1 MMLHTPPESSK
12 ILEIYLLI
20 AQYPML
26 ASDIRRRMREELF
39 SRGIVTP
46 KRFNAEVKEKAV
58 QSQQRE
64 GIRDGVR
71 EESAQQWELRWS
83 RVRRTL
89 TDFYF
94 AYNLPVEI
102 LHQIL
107 DELLAPHLDG
117 QSSPLDHSL
126 PFNPELAP
134 LEMVL
139 RQMEKYEALPEG
151 ERGAVD
157 HHLQELRVVLLKSL
171 VSDQLAFIHIARHWF
186 TAVDFNMILE
196 RRIGTGKI
204 GGKSAGMLL
213 AYKILQNTAPEISG
227 SISIPSSYFIG
238 ADVFYDFMADNR
250 LEFLNQKY
258 KTSEQIR
265 GEYPKI
271 QEEYAR
277 ARFPEEIAHQLREFL
292 REVGKTPLIVR
303 SSSLLE
309 DNFGMSFA
317 GKYLSI
323 FCPNQGTIKEN
334 LRDLTL
340 AIRKIYASVFC
351 PDALIYRRRVGLLD
365 YDERMAILL
374 QEVKGEQHR
383 QYYFPTLAGVAYSY
397 SPIVWSPRFRRED
410 GFMRLVMGLGT
421 RAVDRIAGD
430 YPRMVNL
437 SHPQLRPDVT
447 PKAIRYYSQHHVDV
461 LDLEQNRMTTV
472 PLESVLDTDYPPL
485 RWLVSVEDGET
496 VHPPLTMGRTLDL
509 KQLIL
514 TFDSLLQRGSFVPL
528 MKTVLTRL
536 EQQYEQPVDIEFA
549 VSLTSTSGHPKLAF
563 HLLQCRPQNQWSAES
578 REVQSRPTDLAE
590 QEQVLHCT
598 RMVPYGRVSQIE
610 YIVYVDSE
618 AYYHLDTL
626 EDHVEVARLVGQI
639 NNILEGRN
647 FILVGPGRWGS
658 SDSLQGVP
666 VTYADI
672 FNTRALVEVA
682 SNKGGFAAEP
692 SYGTHFFQDLVES
705 QIYPLV
711 VYPEEPGDLWNLDF
725 IRQSENQ
732 TPKFISEST
741 SASLCIRVIHIPT
754 ERPGHKMQLVM
765 DGQNGSGFLTHSKS

>member
-1 MMLHTPPESSK
+1 MMHHTPPESSK

-39 SRGIVTP
+39 RRGIITP
-46 KRFNAEVKEKAV
+46 QRFDVEVKEKAV

-64 GIRDGVR
+64 GIYNGLQ
-71 EESAQQWELRWS
+71 EENAQQWELRWS

-94 AYNLPVEI
+94 AYNLPIEI
-102 LHQIL
+102 LYHIL
-107 DELLAPHLDG
+107 DELRTPQADG
-117 QSSPLDHSL
+117 RSIPPDHSL

-139 RQMEKYEALPEG
+139 RQAEKYEALPDEL
-151 ERGAVD
+151 RADVD

-171 VSDQLAFIHIARHWF
+171 VSDQLAFIHIARRWF
-186 TAVDFNMILE
+186 NATDFNMILE

-204 GGKSAGMLL
+204 GGKSAGLLL
-213 AYKILQNTAPEISG
+213 AYKILENMAPEIFEQ
-227 SISIPSSYFIG
+227 INLPRSYFIG
-238 ADVFYDFMADNR
+238 ADVFYDFMAANQ

-258 KTSEQIR
+258 KTAEQIR
-265 GEYPKI
+265 EEYPKI
-271 QEEYAR
+271 QEHYGR
-277 ARFPEEIAHQLREFL
+277 ARFPEEIAFQLREIL

-317 GKYLSI
+317 GKYISL

-340 AIRKIYASVFC
+340 AIRQVYASVFS
-351 PDALIYRRRVGLLD
+351 PDALMYRRRVGLLD

-374 QEVKGEQHR
+374 QEVQGERHR
-383 QYYFPTLAGVAYSY
+383 QYYFPALAGVAYSY
-397 SPIVWSPRFRRED
+397 SPIVWNTRLKREE
-410 GFMRLVMGLGT
+410 GFIRLVMGLGT

-447 PKAIRYYSQHHVDV
+447 PKAIRYYSQHFVDA
-461 LDLEQNRMTTV
+461 LDLEQNTLTTV
-472 PLESVLDTDYPPL
+472 PVESVLGSDYYPL
-485 RWLVSVEDGET
+485 RWLVSVDDGET
-496 VHPPLTMGRTLDL
+496 IRPPLSIGRSINPS
-509 KQLIL
+509 QLIL
-514 TFDSLLQRGSFVPL
+514 TFDGLLQRGAFVPL
-528 MKTVLTRL
+528 MKTVLTCL

-549 VSLTSTSGHPKLAF
+549 VSFHPGADKPNLTF
-563 HLLQCRPQNQWSAES
+563 HLLQCRPQNQLNSDS
-578 REVQSRPTDLAE
+578 HEVQSIPTDLPA
-590 QEQVLHCT
+590 QDKILLCT
-598 RMVPYGRVSQIE
+598 RMVPQGSVSQIE
-610 YIVYVDSE
+610 YIIYVDPE
-618 AYYHLDTL
+618 AYYLLETL
-626 EDHVEVARLVGQI
+626 KDHTEVARCIGQL
-639 NNILEGRN
+639 NSALEGQT
-647 FILVGPGRWGS
+647 FVLIGPGRWGS
-658 SDSLQGVP
+658 SDPMQGVP

-682 SNKGGFAAEP
+682 SNKSGFAAEP

-705 QIYPLV
+705 QIYPLA
-711 VYPEEPGDLWNLDF
+711 VYPEEAGDHLNQDF
-725 IRQSENQ
+725 IKRAANQ
-732 TPKFISEST
+732 ITKFIPQPT
-741 SASLCIRVIHIPT
+741 KTCQCIKLIHIPT
-754 ERPGHKMQLVM
+754 ERTGYQMELLM
-765 DGQNGSGFLTHSKS
+765 DGQNGLGYLTRSKS

>member
-1 MMLHTPPESSK
+1 MMHHTPPESSK

-39 SRGIVTP
+39 RRGIITP
-46 KRFNAEVKEKAV
+46 QRFDTEVKEKAV

-64 GIRDGVR
+64 GMYNGLQ
-71 EESAQQWELRWS
+71 EENAQQWELRWS

-94 AYNLPVEI
+94 AYNLPIEI
-102 LHQIL
+102 LYHIL
-107 DELLAPHLDG
+107 DELRTPQADG
-117 QSSPLDHSL
+117 RSIPPDHSL

-139 RQMEKYEALPEG
+139 RQAEKYEALSDEQ
-151 ERGAVD
+151 RSDVD

-171 VSDQLAFIHIARHWF
+171 VSDQLAFIHIARRWF
-186 TAVDFNMILE
+186 TATDFNMILE

-204 GGKSAGMLL
+204 GGKSAGLLL
-213 AYKILQNTAPEISG
+213 AYKILETAAPEIFEQ
-227 SISIPSSYFIG
+227 INLPRSYFIG
-238 ADVFYDFMADNR
+238 ADVFYDFMAANQ

-258 KTSEQIR
+258 KTAEQIR
-265 GEYPKI
+265 EEYPKI
-271 QEEYAR
+271 QEHYGR
-277 ARFPEEIAHQLREFL
+277 ARFPEEIAFQLREIL
-292 REVGKTPLIVR
+292 REVGKIPLIVR

-317 GKYLSI
+317 GKYISL

-340 AIRKIYASVFC
+340 AIRQVYASVFS
-351 PDALIYRRRVGLLD
+351 PDALMYRRRVGLLD

-374 QEVKGEQHR
+374 QEVQGERHR
-383 QYYFPTLAGVAYSY
+383 QYYFPALAGVAYSY
-397 SPIVWSPRFRRED
+397 SPIVWNQRFKRED

-447 PKAIRYYSQHHVDV
+447 PKAIRYYSQHFVDA
-461 LDLEQNRMTTV
+461 LDLEQNTLTTAPV
-472 PLESVLDTDYPPL
+472 ESVLGSDYYPL
-485 RWLVSVEDGET
+485 RWLVSVDDGET
-496 VHPPLTMGRTLDL
+496 IRPPLSIGRSINPS
-509 KQLIL
+509 QLIL
-514 TFDSLLQRGSFVPL
+514 TFDGLLQRGAFVPL
-528 MKTVLTRL
+528 MKTVLSRL

-549 VSLTSTSGHPKLAF
+549 VSFLPGGEKPNLTF
-563 HLLQCRPQNQWSAES
+563 HLLQCRPQNQLNSES
-578 REVQSRPTDLAE
+578 RDVQSIPTDLPV
-590 QEQVLHCT
+590 QDKILLCT
-598 RMVPYGRVSQIE
+598 RMVPQGQVSQIE
-610 YIVYVDSE
+610 YIIYVDPE
-618 AYYHLDTL
+618 AYYLLDSL
-626 EDHVEVARLVGQI
+626 KDHSEVARCIGQL
-639 NNILEGRN
+639 NSALEGQT
-647 FILVGPGRWGS
+647 FVLIGPGRWGS
-658 SDSLQGVP
+658 SDSMQGVP

-705 QIYPLV
+705 QIYPLA
-711 VYPEEPGDLWNLDF
+711 VYPEEAGDHLNWEF
-725 IRQSENQ
+725 IKRAENQ
-732 TPKFISEST
+732 ITKFVPALT
-741 SASLCIRVIHIPT
+741 KTCQCIKLIHIPT
-754 ERPGHKMQLVM
+754 ERAGYQMDLLM
-765 DGQNGSGFLTHSKS
+765 DGQNGLGYLTRSKS